1 MTPLVAAIDQ
11 RLAHIVL
18 RRVITPRTVYE
29 RLPRNTRGAVWMIAS
44 AMTFTVMAML
54 IKYLGEDYPAAL
66 QTFYRQ
72 VASTLVL
79 LPLIFMDPRG
89 AFRTTRPGIL
99 LFRALAGTTGMILSF
114 YAYQELPLAD
124 ANALSFTR
132 TLWVVPLAAIVL
144 KEHVGPRRFTATTIG
159 FLGALLMLQ
168 PSGSEGS
175 YLSMPA
181 LAALASAFLIAM
193 TVAGMKFMTRD
204 HSTTTLMV
212 WSAVLGL
219 VLSIPPALFVWR
231 WPTFIDLMLLAAMG
245 VLGTITQWC
254 YIKGMAEGDALV
266 MAPLDYTRL
275 VFAIVVGYLFFSE
288 IPNAMTLVGA
298 GIIIVST
305 LYITIRESRL
315 GVPKTTPDRTE

>member
-1 MTPLVAAIDQ
+1 MT
-11 RLAHIVL
+11 L
-18 RRVITPRTVYE
+18 RNAYE
-29 RLPRNTRGAVWMIAS
+29 RMPRNTRGALWMLAS
-44 AMTFTVMAML
+44 AITFTVMTLL
-54 IKYLGEDYPAAL
+54 IKLLGANYPAAL

-72 VASTLVL
+72 VAGTLVL
-79 LPLIFMDPRG
+79 LPLILADPRG
-89 AFRTTRPGIL
+89 SFRTTRPGIL

-114 YAYQELPLAD
+114 YAYQEMPLAD

-144 KEHVGPRRFTATTIG
+144 KEHIGPRRMAATSIG
-159 FLGALLMLQ
+159 FLGAILMLQ
-168 PSGSEGS
+168 PTGSEGE
-175 YLSMPA
+175 YLSLPA

-193 TVAGMKFMTRD
+193 TVTGMKFMTRD

-231 WPTFIDLMLLAAMG
+231 WPTFADLLLLAAMG

-254 YIKGMAEGDALV
+254 YIKGMSEGDAMV
-266 MAPLDYTRL
+266 MAPIDYTRL
-275 VFAIVVGYLFFSE
+275 IFAIILGYLWFNE
-288 IPNAMTLVGA
+288 IPNALTLVGA
-298 GIIIVST
+298 GIIIVAT

-315 GVPKTTPDRTE
+315 GVPKTPRLRNE